1 MEKPLYRIPHRLRKP
16 LIISCTVLLIGT
28 AVSCSTTEEIPV
40 DMPSTAAYGLTP
52 AEFDKLRFPSE
63 DEPDVSITEEDN
75 IPLSSDSSEVNE
87 PDENPVSDSTYE
99 SHDTVPDANIDETQ
113 PLDDTLTITTDED
126 GNITISGNGNTL
138 YTDNPEDAEFL
149 DGTIALAGD
158 GSPEDPSMA
167 DSAEPIDG
175 NGSIRIKGEPS
186 SDTALTDTMAE
197 PINGGQGWIETVTE
211 NEPEPVDDTYGREL
225 IEAIREYHDSVW
237 AEKGESRAFIA
248 LMALLPY
255 LLAILSAFAFG
266 FIAWF
271 MVKLSS
277 GTFMTKKD
285 RERLIRE
292 EKAEEERLQSSPVVN
307 PMSGYNTL
315 GMPPK
320 GDDRIII
327 NGRATV
333 SKEKLIETDS
343 IRFDELVDT
352 EATPWPEETT
362 RTELIQTA
370 VGII

>member
-1 MEKPLYRIPHRLRKP
+1 MKKPHYSITYRLRKP
-16 LIISCTVLLIGT
+16 LIISCTALLIGT

-40 DMPSTAAYGLTP
+40 DMPSTAAYGLTA

-63 DEPDVSITEEDN
+63 NEPEVIITEEDV
-75 IPLSSDSSEVNE
+75 IPLPSDSNEVTE
-87 PDENPVSDSTYE
+87 PDENPVSGSTEE
-99 SHDTVPDANIDETQ
+99 SHDTMPDAERDETQ
-113 PLDDTLTITTDED
+113 AIDDTITITTDED

-138 YTDNPEDAEFL
+138 YTDNPEDTEL
-149 DGTIALAGD
+149 PDGTAVLAGD
-158 GSPEDPSMA
+158 GSAENPSMT
-167 DSAEPIDG
+167 DSAEPLDD
-175 NGSIRIKGEPS
+175 NGSIHLTGEPS
-186 SDTALTDTMAE
+186 SETALSDTMAE
-197 PINGGQGWIETVTE
+197 PINGGQGWIETVAE
-211 NEPEPVDDTYGREL
+211 NEAEPVDDTYGREL

-237 AEKGESRAFIA
+237 AEKGESRASIA
-248 LMALLPY
+248 LRALLPY
-255 LLAILSAFAFG
+255 LLAILSAIAFG

-320 GDDRIII
+320 GDERITI

-343 IRFDELVDT
+343 IRFDELIDT
-352 EATPWPEETT
+352 EAAPWPEETT
-362 RTELIQTA
+362 RSELMQTA
-370 VGII
+370 VGTI

>member
-1 MEKPLYRIPHRLRKP
+1 MEKPHYSIAHRLRKP
-16 LIISCTVLLIGT
+16 LIISCTAILIGT
-28 AVSCSTTEEIPV
+28 AVSCSTTEETPV

-52 AEFDKLRFPSE
+52 AEFDKLRFPSGG
-63 DEPDVSITEEDN
+63 EPETVITEHDTGTAPSGDDIVPET
-75 IPLSSDSSEVNE
+75 E
-87 PDENPVSDSTYE
+87 ENPVDDNTGE
-99 SHDTVPDANIDETQ
+99 VPGTQTEHDNTETTHT
-113 PLDDTLTITTDED
+113 DDTITITTDED

-138 YTDNPEDAEFL
+138 YTDNPESLDAE
-149 DGTIALAGD
+149 DGSIALAGD
-158 GSPEDPSMA
+158 ESIKNPSEA
-167 DSAEPIDG
+167 DRTEPLNDD
-175 NGSIRIKGEPS
+175 GSIHIAGEKG
-186 SDTALTDTMAE
+186 TDTSLDNTSTE
-197 PINGGQGWIETVTE
+197 PINGGQGWIETVTA
-211 NEPEPVDDTYGREL
+211 NEPEPVDDTYGREF

-237 AEKGESRAFIA
+237 AEKGESRTVIA
-248 LMALLPY
+248 LKGLVPY
-255 LLAILSAFAFG
+255 LLAVLSAVAFG

-271 MVKLSS
+271 MVKISS

-285 RERLIRE
+285 RERLVRE

-320 GDDRIII
+320 GDERITI

-352 EATPWPEETT
+352 DATPWPEETT

-370 VGII
+370 VGVL

>member
-16 LIISCTVLLIGT
+16 LIISCTALLIGT

-40 DMPSTAAYGLTP
+40 DMPSTAAYGLSP

-63 DEPDVSITEEDN
+63 DKPDVSFTKEDN
-75 IPLSSDSSEVNE
+75 IPLPSDSSKVTE
-87 PDENPVSDSTYE
+87 PDETPVSGSTEE
-99 SHDTVPDANIDETQ
+99 SHDTVPTTERDETHAI
-113 PLDDTLTITTDED
+113 DDTITITTDED
-126 GNITISGNGNTL
+126 GNITIIGNGNTL
-138 YTDNPEDAEFL
+138 YTDSPEEAEL
-149 DGTIALAGD
+149 PDGTAVLAGD
-158 GSPEDPSMA
+158 GSAENPSMA
-167 DSAEPIDG
+167 DSTEPLDG
-175 NGSIRIKGEPS
+175 NGSIRITGEPS
-186 SDTALTDTMAE
+186 SDTKLIDTMAE
-197 PINGGQGWIETVTE
+197 PINCGQGWIETVTE
-211 NEPEPVDDTYGREL
+211 NNPEPVDDTYGREL

-237 AEKGESRAFIA
+237 AEKGESRASIA
-248 LMALLPY
+248 LRALLPY
-255 LLAILSAFAFG
+255 LLAILSAVAFG

-292 EKAEEERLQSSPVVN
+292 EKAEEERLQSSPIVN

-320 GDDRIII
+320 GEERITI

-352 EATPWPEETT
+352 DATPWPEETT

-370 VGII
+370 VGAL

>member
-1 MEKPLYRIPHRLRKP
+1 MEKPHYSITHRLRKP
-16 LIISCTVLLIGT
+16 LIISCTALLIST

-52 AEFDKLRFPSE
+52 AEFDKLRFPTE
-63 DEPDVSITEEDN
+63 DGTDVVITEEEESPLPSDN
-75 IPLSSDSSEVNE
+75 SEVME
-87 PDENPVSDSTYE
+87 PNDTPVPDSTGE
-99 SHDTVPDANIDETQ
+99 STDTVPETDTGETESTDAAI
-113 PLDDTLTITTDED
+113 TITTDED
-126 GNITISGNGNTL
+126 GNITIRGNGNTL
-138 YTDNPEDAEFL
+138 YTDNPEDAEL
-149 DGTIALAGD
+149 PDGTITLAGD
-158 GSPEDPSMA
+158 GSTEDPSMA
-167 DSAEPIDG
+167 DSAAPLDG
-175 NGSIRIKGEPS
+175 NGSIHLTGEHS
-186 SDTALTDTMAE
+186 SDTELSDTMAE
-197 PINGGQGWIETVTE
+197 PINGGQGWVETVTE
-211 NEPEPVDDTYGREL
+211 NEPEPVDNTYGREL

-237 AEKGESRAFIA
+237 AEKGESRASIA
-248 LMALLPY
+248 LRALLPY
-255 LLAILSAFAFG
+255 LLTLLSAVAFG

-285 RERLIRE
+285 RERIIRE

-320 GDDRIII
+320 GDERITI

-352 EATPWPEETT
+352 DATPWPEETT

-370 VGII
+370 LGAL